1 MNAITLLLGIDQNDP
16 EQLIFFVK
24 LVELMKWSL
33 QQSELLR
40 QPLTI
45 QCALFD
51 AYSHN
56 LPFDMGQTYKESW
69 IQIMMEADKSGQKK
83 NKKQSVAKKSKFGV
97 KKITSFMGKGNRLCG
112 DTNKVVLTQE
122 FFNGEDDGKVKRILN
137 VCGVMGDKN
146 TKNGLLLKI
155 DTLCYLL
162 LEDNND
168 NNTTPQQ
175 NFVDI
180 WVDHTIMNTNNV
192 RLPNMTFLLV
202 KSSGIFNL
210 RN

>member
-1 MNAITLLLGIDQNDP
+1 MNNNNNNEEDWLVLFGT
-16 EQLIFFVK
+16 
-24 LVELMKWSL
+24 VELMNWSL
-33 QQSELLR
+33 QQSKLLR

-45 QCALFD
+45 QRALFD

-56 LPFDMGQTYKESW
+56 LPFDMGQTHKESW

-180 WVDHTIMNTNNV
+180 WVDRTIMNTNNNV

>member
-1 MNAITLLLGIDQNDP
+1 M
-16 EQLIFFVK
+16 
-24 LVELMKWSL
+24 
-33 QQSELLR
+33 
-40 QPLTI
+40 
-45 QCALFD
+45 
-51 AYSHN
+51 
-56 LPFDMGQTYKESW
+56 
-69 IQIMMEADKSGQKK
+69 
-83 NKKQSVAKKSKFGV
+83 
-97 KKITSFMGKGNRLCG
+97 
-112 DTNKVVLTQE
+112 LTQE
-122 FFNGEDDGKVKRILN
+122 FFNGEDDGKVNRILN
-137 VCGVMGDKN
+137 VCGVIADKN

-180 WVDHTIMNTNNV
+180 WVDRTIMNTNNNV

>member
-16 EQLIFFVK
+16 EQLNFFVK

-33 QQSELLR
+33 QQSKLLR

-45 QCALFD
+45 QRALFD

-56 LPFDMGQTYKESW
+56 LPFDMGQTHKESW

-122 FFNGEDDGKVKRILN
+122 FFNGEDDGKVNRILN
-137 VCGVMGDKN
+137 VCGVIADKN

-180 WVDHTIMNTNNV
+180 WVDRTIMNTNNV